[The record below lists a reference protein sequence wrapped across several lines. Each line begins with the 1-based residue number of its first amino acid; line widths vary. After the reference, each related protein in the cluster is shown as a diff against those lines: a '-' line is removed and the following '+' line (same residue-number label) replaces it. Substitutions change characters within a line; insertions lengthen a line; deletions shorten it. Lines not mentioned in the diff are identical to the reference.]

1 MRKRKIPQ
9 NMPQLDLMS
18 DPFTLQEWNAS
29 IILKLVT
36 KRFRTLS
43 QKEKKMLLALS
54 LLIKNKLDPED
65 YDILFHRL
73 SDPKIIHTLPDN
85 EDSFQETAPI
95 QSRPALTPVKEISSS
110 FSSVESTTIFAEPED
125 LPFSFD

>member
-1 MRKRKIPQ
+1 MRKRKIPH
-9 NMPQLDLMS
+9 NLPQLDLMS

-36 KRFRTLS
+36 KEFRTLS

-54 LLIKNKLDPED
+54 LLIKNKLAPED
-65 YDILFHRL
+65 YDLLFHHL
-73 SDPKIIHTLPDN
+73 SNPKIIHILPDQ
-85 EDSFQETAPI
+85 EDALQETGPI
-95 QSRPALTPVKEISSS
+95 QSRPAPTPVKEISSS
-110 FSSVESTTIFAEPED
+110 FSSVENTTIFAELED